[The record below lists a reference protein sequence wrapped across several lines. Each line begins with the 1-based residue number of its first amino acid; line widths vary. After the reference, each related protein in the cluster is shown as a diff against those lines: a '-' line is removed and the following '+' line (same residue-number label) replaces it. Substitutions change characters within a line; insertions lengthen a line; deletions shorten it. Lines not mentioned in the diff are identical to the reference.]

1 MNTPTDGRIRFISTP
16 EQIQIKRM
24 LITEIR
30 VSLDTPNVLYQVP
43 FLLTEP
49 PSRTWKKVLMESW
62 QSLTQHKK
70 HVSKSVMWVF
80 HNRILINNLPIDL
93 VKKELENLLSR
104 AIDYTNEQLKLSS
117 KNAI

>member
-43 FLLTEP
+43 F
-49 PSRTWKKVLMESW
+49 
-62 QSLTQHKK
+62 
-70 HVSKSVMWVF
+70 F
-80 HNRILINNLPIDL
+80 INRAP
-93 VKKELENLLSR
+93 
-104 AIDYTNEQLKLSS
+104 
-117 KNAI
+117 